1 MKDKKLWLSMLLVGM
16 SLGTAWAIRGQF
28 GHEQGAAWAGGIGSL
43 SILLVAKRKDWLSKA
58 FSVTLAGAVGWG
70 LGGMMSY
77 GMVVGYGRA
86 TDFVNVFYGFL
97 MLFVIGGLYGFIGGG
112 FFGFALLNPKKTEV
126 KWSRLIVEMVVSGLV
141 FYFFM
146 IEQFGWNMT
155 PPRAEHWAIC
165 FGLAVALT
173 AHLVRNKQY
182 APLRVAVF
190 AGLGGGFGFA
200 FGNFLHVLG
209 RVSEIDFNFWNVM
222 EYSLGFFGGL
232 GMSYG
237 AFTAKWED
245 NEEETSGNT
254 QLLSL
259 LGMSILLPLIVWQQS
274 FESERVFKM
283 LEKINFFD
291 IDFGVNVTLLFSLVL
306 ILAFST
312 FYYFRIK
319 SITTNKFPY
328 SEIKLLFVGLF
339 GIYMIFSWLITG
351 AFLSTYRVE
360 QYLYLVNFLI
370 VVLLINKA
378 EVTFGDNHHNM
389 INLKSWIGGL
399 MGVVVLIAILAI
411 VAINTHGELDHS
423 QKRFDV
429 SIKSEK

>member
-1 MKDKKLWLSMLLVGM
+1 
-16 SLGTAWAIRGQF
+16 
-28 GHEQGAAWAGGIGSL
+28 
-43 SILLVAKRKDWLSKA
+43 
-58 FSVTLAGAVGWG
+58 
-70 LGGMMSY
+70 
-77 GMVVGYGRA
+77 
-86 TDFVNVFYGFL
+86 
-97 MLFVIGGLYGFIGGG
+97 
-112 FFGFALLNPKKTEV
+112 
-126 KWSRLIVEMVVSGLV
+126 
-141 FYFFM
+141 
-146 IEQFGWNMT
+146 
-155 PPRAEHWAIC
+155 
-165 FGLAVALT
+165 
-173 AHLVRNKQY
+173 
-182 APLRVAVF
+182 VAVF